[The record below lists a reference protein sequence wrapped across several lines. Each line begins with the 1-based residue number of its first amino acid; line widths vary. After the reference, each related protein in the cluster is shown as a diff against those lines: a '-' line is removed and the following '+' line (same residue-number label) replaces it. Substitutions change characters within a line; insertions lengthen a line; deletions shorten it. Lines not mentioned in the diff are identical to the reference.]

1 MATGRVPALRLRPQD
16 IGGHCLEF
24 AISPSAYLYL
34 DKVLL
39 TSNCKQDG
47 GRVRDWLQN
56 IEQDWAWEHSLAQ
69 KIMAEQDVSE
79 SSRPSW
85 RCPLHWL
92 GQFHDDEHKHQA
104 RGPSWRRNRERF
116 AHITGSFQ
124 FAHPTIR
131 NAYRLRGVRAAS
143 FVSDTIACVAADS
156 GDCHSKQ
163 YLSDTLERMLSKE
176 EWHVV
181 QYVTNRPDLECDRVL
196 DWPSDCGS
204 STRTGLPGACTVRQ

>member
-1 MATGRVPALRLRPQD
+1 
-16 IGGHCLEF
+16 
-24 AISPSAYLYL
+24 
-34 DKVLL
+34 
-39 TSNCKQDG
+39 
-47 GRVRDWLQN
+47 VRDWLQN

-69 KIMAEQDVSE
+69 KLLVAQEASE

-92 GQFHDDEHKHQA
+92 GQFHDDESRHQA

-116 AHITGSFQ
+116 AHITGPFP
-124 FAHPTIR
+124 FAHPTVR

-143 FVSDTIACVAADS
+143 FVSDTLACVAADS
-156 GDCHSKQ
+156 GDCHNKQ
-163 YLSDTLERMLSKE
+163 YLSDTLERILSKE

-204 STRTGLPGACTVRQ
+204 STQTGLPGACNVRQ